1 MCMNWDAEFDFIA
14 IGSGAAGMS
23 AAIRAHDQGAS
34 VVILEASPKY
44 GGSTAISGGVVWI
57 PNNPQLPSRGI
68 QDSREAAL
76 DYLKHL
82 TAGRVSTQ
90 RLEAYVDESLRIYD
104 YYMEHTH
111 VRLDALE
118 AYSDY
123 YPEVPGG
130 MRGGRS
136 MEPVPISGARLGEHF
151 KQLRRPHNQSQ
162 VMGKFGITV
171 REAHKLL
178 KNTMVSRMLILWRFF
193 LWTINFWQRAKYGRD
208 TRLTAG
214 NALIARLRLSL
225 LDRDIPLWLSCPAT
239 ALIIEDGRVVGVIA
253 ERDGKTIRIRASEGV
268 LLAAGGFEHNQA
280 MRDKY
285 QRKPIKTE
293 WNAGNTYNIGR
304 GIEMGIEA
312 GGAIDL
318 MEDAW
323 WTPVTR
329 VPREEAAWVLVVE
342 KNLPGGI
349 MVNKHAARFTN
360 EAAPYLD
367 VVHAMY
373 DNDAVPVCWLV
384 FDAEYRKNYPVG
396 PVAPGYAQPDIA
408 LSKRLKHGFLNIAP
422 TLAELAEKI
431 DLGPAA
437 LVETV
442 ERYNGMAA
450 TGEDTDFG
458 RGESLA
464 DRYYGDSRVTPNPCV
479 RPLGAG
485 PYYAIGVFPG
495 DLGTK
500 GGLMTDARARVLD
513 ADDVPIPGLYAAGNC
528 SSAVMGPTY
537 PGAGGTIGPAL
548 VFGFIA
554 AETAKMDAASA
565 KVDAASATVTSKEDV
580 HA

>member
-1 MCMNWDAEFDFIA
+1 MDFDHEFDFVA

-23 AAIRAHDQGAS
+23 AAIGAHDQGSS

-44 GGSTAISGGVVWI
+44 GGSTAISGGVVWV

-68 QDSREAAL
+68 EDSREKSL
-76 DYLKHL
+76 EYLRHI
-82 TAGRVSTQ
+82 TAGRVSDD
-90 RLEAYVDESLRIYD
+90 RLVAYVDDSLRIYN
-104 YYMEHTH
+104 YYMDKTH

-118 AYSDY
+118 EYSDY
-123 YPEVPGG
+123 YPEDPGG
-130 MRGGRS
+130 VRGGRS
-136 MEPVPISGARLGEHF
+136 MEPVPFNGANLGEHF

-178 KNTMVSRMLILWRFF
+178 KNTLVSRMLIMWRFF
-193 LWTINFWQRAKYGRD
+193 LWSVNFWRRNQYGRD

-214 NALIARLRLSL
+214 NALTARLRLSL
-225 LDRDIPLWLSCPAT
+225 LDRDVPLWLDCPAT
-239 ALIIEDGRVVGVIA
+239 ELIIEEGRVIGVVA
-253 ERDGKTIRIRASEGV
+253 ERDGKTVRIRANEGV
-268 LLAAGGFEHNQA
+268 LLAAGGFEHNQE

-285 QRKPIKTE
+285 QRNPIKTE
-293 WNAGNTYNIGR
+293 WNAGNTYNVGQ
-304 GIEMGIEA
+304 GIQMGIDA

-318 MEDAW
+318 MKEAW

-349 MVNKHAARFTN
+349 MVNKHAKRFTN
-360 EAAPYLD
+360 EAAPYID
-367 VVHAMY
+367 VVVAMY
-373 DNDAVPVCWLV
+373 DNDAVPTCWLV
-384 FDAEYRKNYPVG
+384 FDAEYRKLYPVG

-408 LSKRLKHGFLNIAP
+408 LSKRLKLGFLTIAP
-422 TLAELAEKI
+422 TIPELAEKI
-431 DLGPAA
+431 ELDPAA
-437 LVETV
+437 LQATI

-450 TGEDTDFG
+450 QGRDDDYA

-464 DRYYGDSRVTPNPCV
+464 DRYYGDSRVEPNPCV

-485 PYYAIGVFPG
+485 PYYAIPVFAG

-500 GGLMTDARARVLD
+500 GGLITDAGARVLD
-513 ADDVPIPGLYAAGNC
+513 EEKRPIPGLYAAGNC
-528 SSAVMGPTY
+528 SSAVMGETY

-548 VFGFIA
+548 VFGFVA
-554 AETAKMDAASA
+554 AESAKADAAA
-565 KVDAASATVTSKEDV
+565 HAGASKEAV
-580 HA
+580 NA